1 MIVFSVC
8 RLLSAYKIFLEVT
21 QHDNETR
28 DKLIRGLI
36 EESNQPRKLH
46 FNDISS
52 NEDTNSILITDGGD
66 LITYTDTIITFKADS
81 DKLTISS
88 DIYDVITLSKDK
100 IIVPNLG
107 VNGNLDVKSNLKIGS
122 QVITK
127 YWQLLAMT
135 DVSGVIDTNT
145 SNLQILYPSPQ
156 IQVNKLSMFQDI
168 LGGHCTLGNT
178 TELSM
183 TFTKPEGIST
193 IKIEVSLHLYGD
205 WFEKKVFL
213 RKEGV
218 AISSVSQDRSRRDDN
233 SDQMLKVDGLP
244 YPPTLSKR
252 MTAVIPVHNEN
263 SITIT
268 LADDSQ
274 APVCDVS
281 WGLVG
286 VSIYGRS

>member
-1 MIVFSVC
+1 M
-8 RLLSAYKIFLEVT
+8 
-21 QHDNETR
+21 
-28 DKLIRGLI
+28 RGLI
-36 EESNQPRKLH
+36 EESNQPRKVH
-46 FNDISS
+46 YNDVGS
-52 NEDTNSILITDGGD
+52 NEDTNSILITDEGQ
-66 LITYTDTIITFKADS
+66 LITYTDSIITFKADA

-88 DIYDVITLSKDK
+88 DIYDVMTLSKDK
-100 IIVPNLG
+100 IVIPNLG

-127 YWQLLAMT
+127 YWQLLALT

-213 RKEGV
+213 
-218 AISSVSQDRSRRDDN
+218 
-233 SDQMLKVDGLP
+233 
-244 YPPTLSKR
+244 
-252 MTAVIPVHNEN
+252 
-263 SITIT
+263 
-268 LADDSQ
+268 
-274 APVCDVS
+274 
-281 WGLVG
+281 
-286 VSIYGRS
+286 